1 MYISNVQWRGGI
13 LGDRHDAVCV
23 AWGCYC
29 GCPDCTKAGAG
40 EHFRFS
46 KINTLRGLESVAWRI
61 CCGLPCQMGCHCL
74 TFIWIFFFYD
84 FIFIYLNSRVIHTYQ
99 CTTPVNLLWRTGAGP
114 MLQPS
119 NRFRP
124 SCGVLPHAHWDMEAN
139 DGILWTALVT
149 WHFWHHFMLVVVSL
163 AAN

>member
-1 MYISNVQWRGGI
+1 MKRGHSRWPARRRLRRLRLLLWLPRLHESRGGGALSI
-13 LGDRHDAVCV
+13 LQDKHSS
-23 AWGCYC
+23 
-29 GCPDCTKAGAG
+29 GAR
-40 EHFRFS
+40 E
-46 KINTLRGLESVAWRI
+46 
-61 CCGLPCQMGCHCL
+61 CGLADLLRAAVPDGLSLPHL
-74 TFIWIFFFYD
+74 HLNIFFYD

-99 CTTPVNLLWRTGAGP
+99 CTTPVNLLWRTGVGP